1 MVDVCVV
8 VVVAHQKM
16 QRSNSWRRHLRNQ
29 ITPNLAMKM
38 MTKTV
43 ESVGEELAP
52 TLSYLVEE

>member
-16 QRSNSWRRHLRNQ
+16 QRSNSWSRQLRNQ

-38 MTKTV
+38 MIKTV
-43 ESVGEELAP
+43 ESVGAELGP
-52 TLSYLVEE
+52 TLSYPVEE